1 MYRESADQE
10 MLKFL
15 AQETEAVYD
24 LWVGEALAE
33 AMKVAGDDPDNGAE
47 VEAFQQGE
55 LHPATI
61 SDPLLTRYSFA
72 RGAVR

>member
-1 MYRESADQE
+1 MTATDVYRESADQE

-24 LWVGEALAE
+24 LWVGDALAE
-33 AMKVAGDDPDNGAE
+33 AMKVAGGDPDNGAE

-55 LHPATI
+55 LHRACANNGTVADSI
-61 SDPLLTRYSFA
+61 
-72 RGAVR
+72 